1 MRHAGATHSSS
12 LYTMGFSVLRVALV
26 LWHDQQINTR
36 LVEDARGA
44 EVRAC
49 RNVPAEWCCAANC
62 IPRT

>member
-1 MRHAGATHSSS
+1 MRHAGTIRSSS
-12 LYTMGFSVLRVALV
+12 LYTVGFSVPRVALA

-44 EVRAC
+44 EVRVRRDAS
-49 RNVPAEWCCAANC
+49 AEWCSAANC

>member
-1 MRHAGATHSSS
+1 MRHAGATRSSS
-12 LYTMGFSVLRVALV
+12 LYTVGFSVPMVALA

-44 EVRAC
+44 EVRA
-49 RNVPAEWCCAANC
+49 RRDASAEWCSTANC